1 MRHLITEQA
10 AFLRAGG
17 YTRRYHGWRTIKDDL
32 VGSHSY
38 NVANL
43 VMLLRPDCR
52 KELLMVAIRHDSA
65 EWIAGDSPSDVK
77 RQVPEL
83 KVALDAYEDKVFA
96 DIGLTLP
103 DLTDDE
109 YKVLKIADN
118 LDGLMFCVQ
127 EREMGNLL
135 IVPVFNT
142 YNRYLRAQLA
152 PLSFRDDAPPEHK
165 IYNDLSERWNRLGG
179 SHDDG
184 K

>member
-1 MRHLITEQA
+1 MRHLVTEQA
-10 AFLRAGG
+10 VFLRAGG

-96 DIGLTLP
+96 DIGLSLP
-103 DLTDDE
+103 ELTADE
-109 YKVLKIADN
+109 YKVLKVADN
-118 LDGLMFCVQ
+118 LDGLMFCIQ

-135 IVPVFNT
+135 IIPVFNT
-142 YNRYLRAQLA
+142 YNRYLKKQIAETPKWPDQ
-152 PLSFRDDAPPEHK
+152 FPEIK
-165 IYNDLSERWNRLGG
+165 IYTDLVERWNRLGG

>member
-1 MRHLITEQA
+1 MRHLISEQA
-10 AFLRAGG
+10 VFLRAGG

-32 VGSHSY
+32 VSSHSY

-65 EWIAGDSPSDVK
+65 EWIAGDTPSDVK

-83 KVALDAYEDKVFA
+83 KVALDAYEDKIFA
-96 DIGLTLP
+96 DMGLALP
-103 DLTDDE
+103 ELTEDE
-109 YKVLKIADN
+109 YKVLKLADN
-118 LDGLMFCVQ
+118 LDGMMFCIQ

-135 IVPVFNT
+135 IVPVYNT
-142 YNRYLRAQLA
+142 YDRYLRKQLTGA
-152 PLSFRDDAPPEHK
+152 PTGNPEYR
-165 IYNDLSERWNRLGG
+165 IYTDLSERWNRLGG